1 MKLPSPT
8 LVIAALALFVG
19 LGGGAVAATSISGK
33 QIKNSSITGKDIKN
47 DSLTAKDFKGSVKG
61 AKGSRG
67 ATGPAGARG
76 PAGPAGSGGSAGSP
90 GSGGSGGPLTLTY
103 RSSTVDVPAGEARNT
118 LAECPAGQIPTGGG
132 VGDLVPIDG
141 GAGGFPGP
149 AS

>member
-67 ATGPAGARG
+67 ATGPVGPRG
-76 PAGPAGSGGSAGSP
+76 PAGSPGRVGPPGSPGSP

-103 RSSTVDVPAGEARNT
+103 RSSTVDVPAGEARKRLRN
-118 LAECPAGQIPTGGG
+118 AQPDRSRQAAGWETW
-132 VGDLVPIDG
+132 
-141 GAGGFPGP
+141 
-149 AS
+149 SR